1 MRYVLLTF
9 AMLVGCAQNSGI
21 VQVSNDTYI
30 VSRQAATGFS
40 GMGTL
45 KADAL
50 REAYAKC
57 SSTGKD
63 VELIDRGE
71 QKWRRVLSGAPQ
83 RTPLFTRK
91 GFYENQK
98 SWLNFTF
105 YRTGSGLR

>member
-63 VELIDRGE
+63 VEIIETNDAEPPYILGNFPKTEIIFKCV
-71 QKWRRVLSGAPQ
+71 QKA
-83 RTPLFTRK
+83 
-91 GFYENQK
+91 Y
-98 SWLNFTF
+98 
-105 YRTGSGLR
+105 